1 MSDDKIKS
9 NVIPFKPKK
18 KPGAKRSDAGGADL
32 KGVTA
37 GTMAFLMLLVVSF
50 NFSLF
55 QKEMEV
61 EKQQKIQRG
70 LASLSPVPVND
81 FKKDFEKL
89 NKEIIANEMVTAV
102 AQKPTAA
109 DSLTFGPLAG
119 KYSITTDNGRVT
131 QITLNTES
139 VNATTVRDRF
149 EFIEANAAALA
160 PGLNSIRKVSV
171 RKQGQKK
178 TEVYDVQTTAGH
190 ATFEFTM
197 GKENQLL
204 SLVVE

>member
-1 MSDDKIKS
+1 MSEIKNNS
-9 NVIPFKPKK
+9 NVLPFESKK
-18 KPGAKRSDAGGADL
+18 KPSAKRHETGVSDL

-70 LASLSPVPVND
+70 LASLSPVPKTDHLNTLENLS
-81 FKKDFEKL
+81 KDL
-89 NKEIIANEMVTAV
+89 IAEV
-102 AQKPTAA
+102 AQQPTAA
-109 DSLTFGPLAG
+109 DSLTFGSLAG
-119 KYSITTDNGRVT
+119 KYSITLENGRVT
-131 QITLNTES
+131 HITLNSTS
-139 VNATTVRDRF
+139 SGATLVRDRF
-149 EFIEANAAALA
+149 EFIENNAAALA

-171 RKQGQKK
+171 RKEGQKK
-178 TEVYDVQTTAGH
+178 TEVYEVQTTTGR
-190 ATFEFTM
+190 ATFEFIM

-204 SLVVE
+204 SLVVN

>member
-1 MSDDKIKS
+1 MSDNKNNS
-9 NVIPFKPKK
+9 NVLPFKPKK
-18 KPGAKRSDAGGADL
+18 NPGAKNNTAGTDL

-37 GTMAFLMLLVVSF
+37 GTMAFLLLLVVSF

-70 LASLSPVPVND
+70 LASLSPVAKTD
-81 FKKDFEKL
+81 TKSQFEQL
-89 NKEIIANEMVTAV
+89 NKKMITEV
-102 AQKPTAA
+102 AQRPTAA

-119 KYSITTDNGRVT
+119 KYSIVTDNGRVT
-131 QITLNTES
+131 QITLNS
-139 VNATTVRDRF
+139 NSNGATMVRDRF
-149 EFIEANAAALA
+149 EFIENNAAALA

-171 RKQGQKK
+171 RKSGQKK
-178 TEVYDVQTTAGH
+178 TEVYEVQTSAGH

-204 SLVVE
+204 SLVVD

>member
-1 MSDDKIKS
+1 MGENKNGS
-9 NVIPFKPKK
+9 NVIPFKPKT
-18 KPGAKRSDAGGADL
+18 KPGAKRSESGSADL

-61 EKQQKIQRG
+61 EKHQKIQRG
-70 LASLSPVPVND
+70 LASLSTTTPKVD
-81 FKKDFEKL
+81 FKKNFENLK
-89 NKEIIANEMVTAV
+89 KEMISEV

-131 QITLNTES
+131 QITLNENS
-139 VNATTVRDRF
+139 SGATMVRDRF
-149 EFIEANAAALA
+149 EFIENNAAALA

-178 TEVYDVQTTAGH
+178 TEVYEVQTSAGH

>member
-1 MSDDKIKS
+1 MSENKNNS
-9 NVIPFKPKK
+9 NVLPFKPKK
-18 KPGAKRSDAGGADL
+18 KPGAKRHDAGAADL

-70 LASLSPVPVND
+70 LASLSPVPKTDNL
-81 FKKDFEKL
+81 KTFENL
-89 NKEIIANEMVTAV
+89 NKELITEV
-102 AQKPTAA
+102 AQRPTAA

-131 QITLNTES
+131 QITLNANS
-139 VNATTVRDRF
+139 NGATMVRDRF
-149 EFIEANAAALA
+149 EFIESNAAALA

-178 TEVYDVQTTAGH
+178 TEVYEVQTAAGH

-204 SLVVE
+204 SLVVD

>member
-1 MSDDKIKS
+1 MGENKNNS

-18 KPGAKRSDAGGADL
+18 KPGARQDAGAADL

-70 LASLSPVPVND
+70 LASLSPVPKTD
-81 FKKDFEKL
+81 HKKTFENL
-89 NKEIIANEMVTAV
+89 NKELITEV

-119 KYSITTDNGRVT
+119 KYSIITDNGRVT
-131 QITLNTES
+131 QITLNS
-139 VNATTVRDRF
+139 NSNGATMVRDRF
-149 EFIEANAAALA
+149 EFIENNAAALA

-171 RKQGQKK
+171 HKQGQKK
-178 TEVYDVQTTAGH
+178 TEVYEVQTSAGH